1 MDKQLFATR
10 LKQARLKINV
20 AVPTLAKAVKMNK
33 ATLYRYENG
42 EINSIKEDKLEAI
55 AEYLMVDKDYLIG
68 KSDDPYSIHT
78 LKMLNKKHNVELDT
92 VIYLTKELVKNDN
105 VTLDGKPVQN
115 DSVDYLV
122 DTMELA
128 LEMLKRKN
136 K

>member
-1 MDKQLFATR
+1 MDMFIFSKR
-10 LKQARLKINV
+10 LKEIRSQRKIT
-20 AVPTLAKAVKMNK
+20 VPQLAEALRMNK
-33 ATLYRYENG
+33 ATIYRYENA
-42 EINSIKEDKLEAI
+42 EFNSIKEDKLEAI

-68 KSDDPYSIHT
+68 KSDDPYSVHT
-78 LKMLNKKHNVELDT
+78 LETLNKKHNVELDT

-105 VTLDGKPVQN
+105 ITLGGKPVQN